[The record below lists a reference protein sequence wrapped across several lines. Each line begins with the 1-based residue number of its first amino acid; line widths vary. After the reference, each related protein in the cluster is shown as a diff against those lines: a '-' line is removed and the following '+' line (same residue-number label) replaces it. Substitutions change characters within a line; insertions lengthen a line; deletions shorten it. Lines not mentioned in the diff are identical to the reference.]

1 MPEQPIQKK
10 GSQRRNRNATVKAVY
25 LLLNKPMRV
34 ERLAEA
40 VDLPLRQT
48 YRIITHLKAT
58 GWLQCDRS
66 YYWLNITP

>member
-1 MPEQPIQKK
+1 MLQPKQK
-10 GSQRRNRNATVKAVY
+10 GTQLRRRNAMVKAVY

-34 ERLAEA
+34 QRLAEE

-58 GWLQCDRS
+58 GWLQSDRT
-66 YYWLNITP
+66 YYWLNPNP

>member
-1 MPEQPIQKK
+1 MLQPKQK
-10 GSQRRNRNATVKAVY
+10 GTQLRSRNAMVKAVY

-34 ERLAEA
+34 QRLAEE

-58 GWLQCDRS
+58 GWLQTDRT
-66 YYWLNITP
+66 YYWLTPNP

>member
-1 MPEQPIQKK
+1 M
-10 GSQRRNRNATVKAVY
+10 VKAVY

-34 ERLAEA
+34 QRLAEE

-58 GWLQCDRS
+58 GWLQSDRT
-66 YYWLNITP
+66 YYWLNPNP

>member
-1 MPEQPIQKK
+1 MLQPKQK
-10 GSQRRNRNATVKAVY
+10 GTQLRSRNAMVKAVY

-34 ERLAEA
+34 QRLAEE

-58 GWLQCDRS
+58 GWLQSDRT
-66 YYWLNITP
+66 YYWLTPNP

>member
-1 MPEQPIQKK
+1 
-10 GSQRRNRNATVKAVY
+10 VKAVY

-48 YRIITHLKAT
+48 YRIINHLKAT
-58 GWLQCDRS
+58 GWLQCDRT
-66 YYWLNITP
+66 YYWLTINP

>member
-1 MPEQPIQKK
+1 M
-10 GSQRRNRNATVKAVY
+10 VKAVY

-34 ERLAEA
+34 QRLAEE

-58 GWLQCDRS
+58 GWLQSDRT
-66 YYWLNITP
+66 YYWLTPNP